1 MIALVI
7 AWAVTHGTLQVG
19 VLPGSWLLSSDA
31 TPGRHSEGTMISK
44 DEVRLPYRF
53 ELSWRR
59 LGPEAGRSMHVI
71 VAGGIVLVKADK
83 IAFYAYDDATFASGE
98 WTPVAGHDPNAEHV
112 VVVTQDSRHVEVQID
127 GALAATYALSVSR
140 VRTHVG
146 IGMKSAPG
154 YRSAI
159 YVHDVTVTHLH

>member
-1 MIALVI
+1 MIALAI

-31 TPGRHSEGTMISK
+31 SAGRYSEGTMISE
-44 DEVRLPYRF
+44 DEVELPYRF

-59 LGPEAGRSMHVI
+59 LGPEAGRSMHVV
-71 VAGGIVLVKADK
+71 VAGGVVLVKAGK
-83 IAFYAYDDATFASGE
+83 IAFYAYDDATFASVE
-98 WTPVAGHDPNAEHV
+98 WKPIAGHEVHADHV
-112 VVVTQDSRHVEVQID
+112 VVVTQDRRHVEVQID
-127 GALAATYALSVSR
+127 GALVATYALSVPR

-159 YVHDVTVTHLH
+159 YVHDVTVTHLQ